1 MNRRRQVWLGLHLI
15 TFATLLGVLLVFT
28 YPETL
33 WFDRWWNET
42 IAVIRSDWMLQ
53 FALVLNWIG
62 GGWVAILGVP
72 LLTILALVLAR
83 RWRGAVFA
91 AVCFAVSAGV
101 VQLFKQI
108 FGRARPQDMLVLSD
122 YGSFPSG
129 HTANAATIAVVVWL
143 LFPRLWIAIAGAL
156 WVLAMALS
164 RTFLSVHWATDTL
177 GGAVV
182 GTGVVLLLAARLLP
196 WVRQQKLEVSVGRPP
211 EPRLP

>member
-1 MNRRRQVWLGLHLI
+1 MNKRVQLWLGFYLI
-15 TFATLLGVLLVFT
+15 MDAILLGLVAVLG
-28 YPETL
+28 YPRML
-33 WFDRWWNET
+33 NVDRWWNEN

-53 FALVLNWIG
+53 FSLVLNWIG
-62 GGWVAILGVP
+62 GGWVAILVVP

-108 FGRARPQDMLVLSD
+108 FGRARPEDMLVWSD

-143 LFPRLWIAIAGAL
+143 LFPRVWIAIAGAL

-164 RTFLSVHWATDTL
+164 RTFLSVHWVTDTV
-177 GGAVV
+177 GGASV
-182 GTGVVLLLAARLLP
+182 GAGVVFWLAVWLLP
-196 WVRQQKLEVSVGRPP
+196 WVKQQKLEVGDGRPS